1 MYLNKLLNGFN
12 VVKNIIITVLRKR
25 KCVGEKIIE
34 GSELMKTQPC
44 HAMPPPLNVNE
55 CKLDIDKEHTH
66 AFKNVKLKIGMWFEK
81 NHLEN
86 HFHFS
91 LCNSLCKSFFFFLPI
106 YFLSLSLYVPFSLVV
121 SFFSV
126 PLSIYCFF
134 LHV

>member
-1 MYLNKLLNGFN
+1 
-12 VVKNIIITVLRKR
+12 
-25 KCVGEKIIE
+25 
-34 GSELMKTQPC
+34 
-44 HAMPPPLNVNE
+44 VNE

-91 LCNSLCKSFFFFLPI
+91 LCNSLCKSFFSFFLPI
-106 YFLSLSLYVPFSLVV
+106 YFLSLSLCVPFSLVV

-134 LHV
+134 LHVKLLSLSIFLCLIFYMFSSSALQMH